1 MTNEQLAIRIRA
13 GIDEAVNML
22 QLWQQN
28 KGFIYKTAK
37 KYSQYVEMDDLL
49 QEGYLGLCE
58 AVRHYEPEQGVLFLS
73 YAAFWIKQQMH
84 TYVEKCG
91 SVVRISSGTRNQILR
106 YKKLRAEYKML
117 YGENPTDA
125 QMSVFLGVS
134 REKLEDIKKALRM
147 GKIESLNRPIGGEE
161 DDLLLGDTV
170 SSDEN
175 MEEDVISQ
183 MDKSRFAETLW
194 KTVDEL
200 PEKPCEVIKKRY
212 QEQMR
217 LEEISDSMGE
227 DRERVRNYERKA
239 LRFLRHPDRR
249 DIFSVY
255 YEEYFSAAPI
265 HHVGVETFNRTW
277 TSSVEAEV
285 LRQYN

>member
-28 KGFIYKTAK
+28 KGFVYKTAK
-37 KYSQYVEMDDLL
+37 KYAQYAELDDLM

-58 AVRHYEPEQGVLFLS
+58 AVRHYKPEQGVLFLS
-73 YAAFWIKQQMH
+73 YAAFWIKQQMFR
-84 TYVEKCG
+84 YVEKCG
-91 SVVRISSGTRNQILR
+91 SAVRISSGTKNQILR

-117 YGENPTDA
+117 CGEDPTDS
-125 QMSVFLGVS
+125 QMSIFLGVS

-147 GKIESLNRPIGGEE
+147 GKIESLSKPIGGE
-161 DDLLLGDTV
+161 DDSLLLGDMV
-170 SSDEN
+170 ASDEDI
-175 MEEDVISQ
+175 EEDV
-183 MDKSRFAETLW
+183 MTRLDKSQFFETLW
-194 KTVDEL
+194 ETVDEL

-217 LEEISDSMGE
+217 LEEIADSMGE
-227 DRERVRNYERKA
+227 DWERIRNYERKA

-249 DIFSVY
+249 DVFRVY